1 MNLRRIFPEPAGE
14 ASLDDLYGVARQR
27 VAGRPWVGIC
37 MVASLDGATVVEGRS
52 GGLSNP
58 QDAAVLARLREA
70 ADVIIVGA
78 ATVRQES
85 YGPPRK
91 AGQRIGVVTATGG
104 VNPEGKLFASGAGFL
119 IMPEDG
125 PPTPA
130 GTRGSIE
137 TVRAGVGQVDLPLAL
152 ERLSDVVDAPSF
164 VQCEGGPRLNGSLL
178 DADCVDELDLTVSPV
193 LAGGASPRVTA
204 GAAPTVAGF
213 SMAHVAIDNR
223 SFVYTRWIR
232 QR

>member
-1 MNLRRIFPEPAGE
+1 
-14 ASLDDLYGVARQR
+14 
-27 VAGRPWVGIC
+27 

-58 QDAAVLARLREA
+58 QDAAVLARLRES

-78 ATVRQES
+78 ATVREES

-91 AGQRIGVVTATGG
+91 AGQRIGVVTASGG
-104 VNPEGKLFASGAGFL
+104 VNPEGQLLASGAGFL

-125 PPTPA
+125 PPTPT
-130 GTRGSIE
+130 GSRGPID
-137 TVRAGVGQVDLPLAL
+137 TVRAGVGHVDLPLAL
-152 ERLSDVVDAPSF
+152 ERLADLVDAPTF

-204 GAAPTVAGF
+204 SAGATLALFPRGSPRHRRPGIRVHALDPPALSRPALSLSVQASGAF
-213 SMAHVAIDNR
+213 ESSSI
-223 SFVYTRWIR
+223 SRWKSAAASKFL
-232 QR
+232 

>member
-1 MNLRRIFPEPAGE
+1 
-14 ASLDDLYGVARQR
+14 
-27 VAGRPWVGIC
+27 

-58 QDAAVLARLREA
+58 QDAAVLASLREA
-70 ADVIIVGA
+70 ADVVIVGA
-78 ATVRQES
+78 ATVREERH
-85 YGPPRK
+85 GPPRK
-91 AGQRIGVVTATGG
+91 AGQRIGVVTASGG
-104 VNPEGKLFASGAGFL
+104 VNAEGALLASGAGFL

-125 PPTPA
+125 PPPPVGA
-130 GTRGSIE
+130 RGAID
-137 TVRAGVGQVDLPLAL
+137 TVRAGVGHVDLALAL
-152 ERLSDVVDAPSF
+152 ERLSDLVDAPTF

-204 GAAPTVAGF
+204 GATATLAGF
-213 SMAHVAIDNR
+213 GIAHLAVDDQA
-223 SFVYTRWIR
+223 FVYTRWIR

>member
-1 MNLRRIFPEPAGE
+1 MSLRRIFPEPAGE
-14 ASLDDLYGVARQR
+14 ASLDELYGVPRQR
-27 VAGRPWVGIC
+27 VGGRPWVGIC

-91 AGQRIGVVTATGG
+91 TGQRIGVVTATGG
-104 VNPEGKLFASGAGFL
+104 VNPEGKLLASGAGFL

-130 GTRGSIE
+130 GTRGPID
-137 TVRAGVGQVDLPLAL
+137 TVRAGVGHVDLALAL
-152 ERLSDVVDAPSF
+152 ERLTDIVDPPNF
-164 VQCEGGPRLNGSLL
+164 VHCEGGPRLNGSLL

-204 GAAPTVAGF
+204 SAAPTVAGF
-213 SMAHVAIDNR
+213 SVAHLAIDDR

-232 QR
+232 ER

>member
-85 YGPPRK
+85 YGPPRRP
-91 AGQRIGVVTATGG
+91 GS
-104 VNPEGKLFASGAGFL
+104 AS
-119 IMPEDG
+119 
-125 PPTPA
+125 
-130 GTRGSIE
+130 
-137 TVRAGVGQVDLPLAL
+137 
-152 ERLSDVVDAPSF
+152 
-164 VQCEGGPRLNGSLL
+164 
-178 DADCVDELDLTVSPV
+178 
-193 LAGGASPRVTA
+193 AS
-204 GAAPTVAGF
+204 
-213 SMAHVAIDNR
+213 
-223 SFVYTRWIR
+223 
-232 QR
+232 

>member
-1 MNLRRIFPEPAGE
+1 MSLRRIFPEPAGE
-14 ASLDDLYGVARQR
+14 AALDELYGVPRQR
-27 VAGRPWVGIC
+27 VGGRPWVGIC
-37 MVASLDGATVVEGRS
+37 MVASLDGATVIEGRS

-91 AGQRIGVVTATGG
+91 AGQRVGVVTATGG
-104 VNPEGKLFASGAGFL
+104 VNPDGKLLASGAGFL

-125 PPTPA
+125 PPTPT
-130 GTRGSIE
+130 GTRGPID

-152 ERLSDVVDAPSF
+152 DRLSDVVDPPTF

-178 DADCVDELDLTVSPV
+178 DADCVDELDLTVSPA

-204 GAAPTVAGF
+204 GAAPNLVGFTVA
-213 SMAHVAIDNR
+213 HLAIDDR
-223 SFVYTRWIR
+223 SFLYSRWIR

>member
-1 MNLRRIFPEPAGE
+1 MSLRRIFPEPAGE
-14 ASLDDLYGVARQR
+14 ASLDDLYGSPRQR
-27 VAGRPWVGIC
+27 VGRRPWVGIC

-58 QDAAVLARLREA
+58 QDAAVLARLREF

-78 ATVRQES
+78 ATVREES

-91 AGQRIGVVTATGG
+91 AGQRIGVVTASGG
-104 VNPEGKLFASGAGFL
+104 VNPEGRLLASGAGFL

-125 PPTPA
+125 PPTPTGA
-130 GTRGSIE
+130 RGPID
-137 TVRAGVGQVDLPLAL
+137 TVRAGVGHVDLPLAL
-152 ERLSDVVDAPSF
+152 ERLADLVDAPTF

-204 GAAPTVAGF
+204 SAGATLALFRVA
-213 SMAHVAIDNR
+213 HLAIDDQA
-223 SFVYTRWIR
+223 FVYTRWIR